1 MHIQRN
7 NYQELGLPVG
17 PYTHAVIHNNVLYT
31 SGLTAFGSHA
41 QQGSISEQ
49 AKEIFTQLAFI
60 CSQQNTVIA
69 NIIKVTIFVC
79 ELNDMQELRET
90 LFNIYHVNIPASSL
104 IQVNALFMEDLKIE
118 IEAIVAV
125 F

>member
-7 NYQELGLPVG
+7 NYQELGLPAG
-17 PYTHAVIHNNVLYT
+17 PYTHAVTYNNVLYT

-79 ELNDMQELRET
+79 ELNDMQELRAVSYTHLT
-90 LFNIYHVNIPASSL
+90 LPTNRKCKD
-104 IQVNALFMEDLKIE
+104 QEGRGT
-118 IEAIVAV
+118 
-125 F
+125 